1 MLSDSGI
8 ADISL
13 LHIVSFVSALIF
25 DTLKIILWEESL
37 RKSTLV
43 LRKKTSGTNL
53 QLVFWNLLNVKS
65 RLDLR

>member
-13 LHIVSFVSALIF
+13 LHIVSFVPALIF

-43 LRKKTSGTNL
+43 FFLKTSGTNL

>member
-43 LRKKTSGTNL
+43 LRKKTSATNL
-53 QLVFWNLLNVKS
+53 QLVF
-65 RLDLR
+65 